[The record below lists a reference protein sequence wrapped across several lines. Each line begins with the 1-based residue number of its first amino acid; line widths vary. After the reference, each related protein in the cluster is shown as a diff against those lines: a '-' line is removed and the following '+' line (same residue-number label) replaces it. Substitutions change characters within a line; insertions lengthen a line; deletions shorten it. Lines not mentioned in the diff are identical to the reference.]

1 MQKYKDSFTQQ
12 VTESVIAALTEDIG
26 DGDITANLIP
36 ENKQASAIIITRE
49 EMILCGRAWV
59 EESFHQL
66 DSKVKFNWHLK
77 DGDRAIADQK
87 LVTITGSVRALLTA
101 ERTAINFLQTL
112 SATATTTNRYAAE
125 IDKYETKILDTR
137 KTIPGL
143 RIAQKYAV
151 SCGGGTNHRFG
162 LYDAFL
168 IKENHIAAAGSIAAA
183 VASAHK
189 LSSNRTTS
197 QDAKVEVEVESI
209 AELQQAIDAGS
220 DIIMLDNFSLE
231 MMKQAVEINSNR
243 AQLEV
248 SGNVEFSQLK
258 DIAKQGIDFIS
269 IGALTKNINAI
280 DLSMR
285 IIQLR

>member
-1 MQKYKDSFTQQ
+1 
-12 VTESVIAALTEDIG
+12 
-26 DGDITANLIP
+26 
-36 ENKQASAIIITRE
+36 
-49 EMILCGRAWV
+49 
-59 EESFHQL
+59 
-66 DSKVKFNWHLK
+66 
-77 DGDRAIADQK
+77 
-87 LVTITGSVRALLTA
+87 
-101 ERTAINFLQTL
+101 
-112 SATATTTNRYAAE
+112 
-125 IDKYETKILDTR
+125 
-137 KTIPGL
+137 
-143 RIAQKYAV
+143 
-151 SCGGGTNHRFG
+151 
-162 LYDAFL
+162 L

-285 IIQLR
+285 II

>member
-285 IIQLR
+285 II

>member
-1 MQKYKDSFTQQ
+1 
-12 VTESVIAALTEDIG
+12 
-26 DGDITANLIP
+26 
-36 ENKQASAIIITRE
+36 
-49 EMILCGRAWV
+49 MILCGRAWV

-285 IIQLR
+285 II